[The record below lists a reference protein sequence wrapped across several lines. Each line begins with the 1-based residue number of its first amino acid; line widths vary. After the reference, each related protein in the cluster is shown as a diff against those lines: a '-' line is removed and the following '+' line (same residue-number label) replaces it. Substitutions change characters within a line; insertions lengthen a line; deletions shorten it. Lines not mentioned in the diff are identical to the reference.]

1 MVRPVRSEASSCG
14 GLTYTTVA
22 RSALVTPPRV
32 MP

>member
-22 RSALVTPPRV
+22 RALVTPPRV